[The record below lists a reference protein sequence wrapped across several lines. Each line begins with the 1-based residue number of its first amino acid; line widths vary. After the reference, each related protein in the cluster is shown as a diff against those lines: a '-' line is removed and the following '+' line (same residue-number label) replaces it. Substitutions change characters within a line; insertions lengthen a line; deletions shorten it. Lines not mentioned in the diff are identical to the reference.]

1 MPTRTNRSAR
11 AAGTRH
17 ETSIATYLAQQLQD
31 DRIERRSLNGRND
44 RGDVAGVRA
53 WGQRV
58 VIECKSQARHSL
70 AEWLDEAE
78 VERGN
83 DDALVGI
90 IVFKRR
96 GTTDPNEQYVLM
108 SGASLIALLTG
119 ERPTT

>member
-1 MPTRTNRSAR
+1 MSAAR
-11 AAGTRH
+11 AKGTAF
-17 ETSIATYLAQQLQD
+17 ETAVVRWLREALGD

-70 AEWLDEAE
+70 AEWLGEAE

-83 DDALVGI
+83 DDALAGVV
-90 IVFKRR
+90 VFKRR

-108 SGASLIALLTG
+108 SGADLVALLTG
-119 ERPTT
+119 TRPNA